1 MLGST
6 HLLFSLLLGSFYFN
20 YAKPDSII
28 GKIVFAALLL
38 IGTFLPDIDIKLPVK
53 HRGIFHTIWPIVL
66 ILVLNAVLSNFLPF
80 SIVALALGYGVH
92 IATDAITPYGIAPL
106 WPLQKQRIRGPVRTG
121 SLLELGI
128 ASVLVV
134 IILIGGI

>member
-6 HLLFSLLLGSFYFN
+6 HLLFSLLLGSFWFN
-20 YAKPDSII
+20 FSAPESLLAKIA
-28 GKIVFAALLL
+28 FAAFLL

-66 ILVLNAVLSNFLPF
+66 ILVLNAIFSDYLPF
-80 SIVALALGYGVH
+80 SIAALALGYGIHV
-92 IATDAITPYGIAPL
+92 ATDAMTPYGIAPL
-106 WPLQKQRIRGPVRTG
+106 WPFHKQRIKGPVRTG

-128 ASVLVV
+128 ASAIIVV
-134 IILIGGI
+134 ILIGGI